1 MSSPPSGLV
10 STPTIYGKVDY
21 GPTFGQVFRPLNTKR
36 IVTAAGTVTIIPFD
50 VIVIVA
56 QTVPAAFALL
66 LPDLNLWMAQP
77 YGGFDLII
85 KNRNAGFDGTY
96 TPFGTQKIDGLS
108 TLVVGGGQGD
118 GGVILS
124 PLNDRSGWI
133 SL

>member
-1 MSSPPSGLV
+1 MSSPPSGIV

-21 GPTFGQVFRPLNTKR
+21 GPTFGSVFRPLNQKR
-36 IVTAAGTVTIIPFD
+36 IVTAAGNVTIIPFD

-56 QTVPAAFALL
+56 QTVAAAFSLF
-66 LPDLNLWMAQP
+66 LPDLNLWMSQP

-96 TPFGTQKIDGLS
+96 TPFGTQKIDGLAS
-108 TLVVGGGQGD
+108 LIVNGGQGD

-124 PLNDRSGWI
+124 PLNDRSGWVT
-133 SL
+133 L